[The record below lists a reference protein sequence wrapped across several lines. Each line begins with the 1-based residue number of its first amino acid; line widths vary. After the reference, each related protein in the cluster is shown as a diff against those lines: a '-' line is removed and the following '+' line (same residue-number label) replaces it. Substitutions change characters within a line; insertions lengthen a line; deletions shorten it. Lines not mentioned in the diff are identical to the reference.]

1 MAAPAE
7 VLSSGTATLGT
18 ISHEP
23 SSSPTVK
30 VDDLSRKSSRDVV
43 EITNTNRAVVRV
55 KRVAPKLVFSFNGEI
70 NTVSGLADDGPGSV
84 ITSLAN
90 FPAPTPLYRDFDPAT
105 GVLILGDPEDKI
117 ATIEDRPMTSFD
129 VTHYPHVAAA

>member
-23 SSSPTVK
+23 ASSPTVK
-30 VDDLSRKSSRDVV
+30 VDELTRKSSRDVV
-43 EITNTNRAVVRV
+43 EIVNTNRAVVRV
-55 KRVAPKLVFSFNGEI
+55 KRVAPKLVFGFTGEI
-70 NTVSGLADDGPGSV
+70 NTVSGLADDGPGAV
-84 ITSLAN
+84 VTSLAN
-90 FPAPTPLYRDFDPAT
+90 FASPVVYRDFDSAT

-117 ATIEDRPMTSFD
+117 GTIEDRPVTSFD
-129 VTHYPHVAAA
+129 VTHYPHVSAA